1 MGVFLYII
9 VYLFPRRCYE
19 PSTDGCDIEDY
30 YDPVSEVYRG
40 YARHRKCAISTPGPS
55 LSAST
60 PPAQL
65 LSFLGVCLC

>member
-1 MGVFLYII
+1 MG
-9 VYLFPRRCYE
+9 LFIYYCTTLSRRCYE